1 MNELLIKAEGLSKRF
16 GATIA
21 LEQVDFDLRPGEL
34 HALVGENGAGKST
47 LIRILGGVHRP
58 DRGTLR
64 IDGRPCAFANP
75 REALAAGI
83 ATIPQELRLVAALSV
98 AENIALGDLPV
109 RRRWGIVPTL
119 DRVRMVEDAS
129 ALLLRLGYV
138 CDPRR
143 KVGALPF
150 AERQLVAI
158 GKALRRRCR
167 VLILDEPTASLE
179 AREIERLFAVLAD
192 MSAQGVGIIFIS
204 HRLEEVTRLADR
216 CTVLRDGKVAARWP
230 RHELD
235 VAALIEAMTG
245 RAAERATAKAAVP
258 GARLLEETGTADLPI
273 ALDAGAVAGLAG
285 RLGSGTERRLLAL
298 FGGAGTMRL
307 RLKHRAATLSS
318 PRAAIAAGIGMVPG
332 ERALGLVLNQSV
344 RDNILLPGIRGW
356 RLDKAAGDRLVAD
369 LMALLDVRPRRPD
382 LVVAALSGG
391 NQQKVI
397 FAKWLAVRA
406 SILLLDDPTQGVDI
420 GAKAQIHALIRDFV
434 RRGGAAL
441 MRSSDLA
448 ELAQLCDRIYAM
460 RQGRIA
466 ARLERRDGIDE
477 GALHRAIGG

>member
-1 MNELLIKAEGLSKRF
+1 MSELLIKAEGLSKRF
-16 GATIA
+16 AATRA
-21 LEQVDFDLRPGEL
+21 LEDVDFDLRRGEI

-47 LIRILGGVHRP
+47 LIRILGGVHRS

-64 IDGRPCAFANP
+64 VDGRPCTFANP

-83 ATIPQELRLVAALSV
+83 ATIPQELRLVPALSI

-109 RRRWGIVPTL
+109 RQRFGIVPML
-119 DRVRMVEDAS
+119 DRARMVEDAS
-129 ALLLRLGYV
+129 ALLLRLGYAS
-138 CDPRR
+138 DPRC

-158 GKALRRRCR
+158 ARALRRRCR

-179 AREIERLFAVLAD
+179 AREIERLFVVLAD
-192 MSAQGVGIIFIS
+192 MTGEGVGIVFVS

-216 CTVLRDGKVAARWP
+216 CTVLRDGRIAARYQ
-230 RHELD
+230 RQAFD
-235 VAALIEAMTG
+235 VAALVEAMTG
-245 RAAERATAKAAVP
+245 RATERVAANAAAP
-258 GARLLEETGTADLPI
+258 GARLLEEIGNTDLPI
-273 ALDAGAVAGLAG
+273 ALDEGAVAGLAG
-285 RLGSGTERRLLAL
+285 RLGSGAERRLFAL
-298 FGGAGTMRL
+298 FGGVGAVGL
-307 RLKHRAATLSS
+307 RLKGRVTTLPT

-332 ERALGLVLNQSV
+332 ERALGLVMNQSV

-356 RLDKAAGDRLVAD
+356 RLDKAGGDRLVAD
-369 LMALLDVRPRRPD
+369 LLELLDIRPRRPD
-382 LVVAALSGG
+382 LIVAALSGG

-406 SILLLDDPTQGVDI
+406 GILLLDDPTQGVDV

-448 ELAQLCDRIYAM
+448 ELAQLCNRTYAM
-460 RQGRIA
+460 RQGRVVA
-466 ARLERRDGIDE
+466 CLDRQDAIDE